1 MILSNLGEKKLIER
15 LRRQLAQVGSR
26 AGLVVDIGDDTAAFR
41 VAGAEKLTLFT
52 CDMLVE
58 GTHFRR
64 AWFNRSEPDSNSLQK
79 LGWKALA
86 VNISDIAAM
95 GGRPTFALIS
105 IALPGDIEA
114 EYVDK
119 IYSGLLNCAQEYGV
133 IIAGGDT
140 VGSPQGIVM
149 DISLL
154 GEVEEKK
161 ILRRSGARV
170 GDLIAVTGPLG
181 GAGGGLEL
189 LEKGLIIRQNDSEA
203 RKENWGR
210 ASVKPAGG
218 VREPRPQQPEHAPE
232 SSIGKASA
240 LDVES
245 LMAALLE
252 PRPRLAE
259 GQALAATG
267 RVTAMMDLS
276 DGLADDL
283 PRLCQESKTGAIIQL
298 EKLPVNPACEKAGLE
313 ALKLALQGGEDYEL
327 LFTFAPQNLA
337 AITAALH
344 SAGAP
349 PPQIIG
355 EMTSANEGIRLINP
369 DGTTAER
376 PEGFKHF
383 GN

>member
-1 MILSNLGEKKLIER
+1 MNLSNLGEKKLIER
-15 LRRQLAQVGSR
+15 LRRQLAQGGSR
-26 AGLVVDIGDDTAAFR
+26 AGMVVDIGDDTAAFKLP
-41 VAGAEKLTLFT
+41 GAEKLTLFT

-64 AWFNRSEPDSNSLQK
+64 AWFNRSEAGESSAEK

-86 VNISDIAAM
+86 VNVSDIAAM

-114 EYVDK
+114 DYVDK
-119 IYSGLLNCAQEYGV
+119 IYAGLLKCAQEYGV
-133 IIAGGDT
+133 VIAGGDT
-140 VGSPQGIVM
+140 VGSPQGIVI
-149 DISLL
+149 DVSLL
-154 GEVEEKK
+154 GEVEEKSL
-161 ILRRSGARV
+161 LRRSGAHV

-181 GAGGGLEL
+181 GAGGGLVI
-189 LEKGLIIRQNDSEA
+189 LEKGKALTEDAKRPHQNQRDNSQGLLYHGHLAHDGGFSKHGRDARATTNAAFDTVLIQ
-203 RKENWGR
+203 
-210 ASVKPAGG
+210 
-218 VREPRPQQPEHAPE
+218 
-232 SSIGKASA
+232 
-240 LDVES
+240 
-245 LMAALLE
+245 ALLE

-267 RVTAMMDLS
+267 RITAMMDLS

-298 EKLPVNPACEKAGLE
+298 EKIPVNPACEKAGLE

-337 AITAALH
+337 AITAALN

-355 EMTSANEGIRLINP
+355 EMTSAKEGIRLINP
-369 DGTTAER
+369 DGTTAEL

>member
-1 MILSNLGEKKLIER
+1 MNLSNLGEKKLIER
-15 LRRQLAQVGSR
+15 LRRQLAQGGSR

-41 VAGAEKLTLFT
+41 VPGAEKLTLFT
-52 CDMLVE
+52 CDMLLE

-64 AWFNRSEPDSNSLQK
+64 AWFNRPEPGENSAER

-86 VNISDIAAM
+86 VNVSDIAAM

-119 IYSGLLNCAQEYGV
+119 IYAGLLKCAQEYGV

-140 VGSPQGIVM
+140 VGSPQGMVM
-149 DISLL
+149 DVSLL

-161 ILRRSGARV
+161 LLRRSGARV

-181 GAGGGLEL
+181 AAGGGLQII
-189 LEKGLIIRQNDSEA
+189 EKTGGLCEA
-203 RKENWGR
+203 RPQPQNPSYET
-210 ASVKPAGG
+210 SV
-218 VREPRPQQPEHAPE
+218 EE
-232 SSIGKASA
+232 A
-240 LDVES
+240 LPPYVDS
-245 LMAALLE
+245 LVAALLE
-252 PRPRLAE
+252 PKPRLAE

-267 RVTAMMDLS
+267 RITAMMDLS

-283 PRLCQESKTGAIIQL
+283 PRLCQESKTGAAIHM
-298 EKLPVNPACEKAGLE
+298 EKIPVNPACEKAGLE

-337 AITAALH
+337 AINAALNV
-344 SAGAP
+344 AGAP

-355 EMTSANEGIRLINP
+355 EMTPAAEGIRLINP
-369 DGTTAER
+369 DGTTAEL